1 MGTSTS
7 TVPYA
12 LSLTIT
18 GTSGTISHTAS
29 TTLLVNMA
37 PPAGLTATAGDA
49 QVSLSWPASVGANG
63 YHVKR
68 AQIDGGPYETFA
80 CPSGT
85 SVVDSG
91 LINGT
96 TYYYTVSATYTG
108 GPVAGGES
116 ATSVQA
122 SATPQGSTAPPAPP
136 TGLNARSNKPG
147 TIDLQWVQSPTPGVT
162 NNSVYRRNPI
172 TGETATYTNLSA
184 NTSFRDSN
192 VSHGVRYC
200 YTVTAINANVKPNL
214 ESGPSNESCATTK

>member
-1 MGTSTS
+1 MQTSTS

-49 QVSLSWPASVGANG
+49 KVTLSWSASAGASG

-68 AQIDGGPYETFA
+68 ATIDGGPYETFA

-96 TYYYTVSATYTG
+96 TYYYTVSAASTG
-108 GPVAGGES
+108 GPDAGGES
-116 ATSVQA
+116 ANSVQA
-122 SATPQGSTAPPAPP
+122 SATPQGVTAPPAPP
-136 TGLNARSNKPG
+136 TGLNTRSNKPG

-162 NNSVYRRNPI
+162 SNGVYRRLMNGGTYP
-172 TGETATYTNLSA
+172 TSPTYTINA
-184 NTSFRDSN
+184 NTSFRDNQPSRG
-192 VSHGVRYC
+192 VSYC
-200 YTVTAINANVKPNL
+200 YEVTAINANG
-214 ESGPSNESCATTK
+214 ESGPSNESCTQTR